1 MMLDRIS
8 VAKRKHQRSATTTDV
23 WIYRCERGEM
33 KKAVVLG
40 CLILLVAGCYAV
52 GGCGS
57 KKETV
62 TEESSRTAKSKEAT
76 TKVYAAGETA
86 KCGDLAI
93 TVYGFRLV
101 SDALYL
107 GVDVE
112 IENKGT
118 KTETISKKE
127 EMSIK
132 TPDGKEYGIAP
143 CVPDPAFPDGEL
155 KAGEKARGLVAF
167 KFPASAKKGEF
178 VFNSGTGDVV
188 RFK

>member
-1 MMLDRIS
+1 
-8 VAKRKHQRSATTTDV
+8 
-23 WIYRCERGEM
+23 M
-33 KKAVVLG
+33 KKAGVLW
-40 CLILLVAGCYAV
+40 CLVLLVAGCVVVA
-52 GGCGS
+52 GCGS

-62 TEESSRTAKSKEAT
+62 TEETSQTTKPKEAAT
-76 TKVYAAGETA
+76 RVYTAGETA

-93 TVYGFRLV
+93 TVYGFQLV
-101 SDALYL
+101 SDDLYL

-118 KTETISKKE
+118 KTETISTKE

-132 TPDGKEYGIAP
+132 TPAGQEYGVAP
-143 CVPDPAFPDGEL
+143 YVPDPAFPDGEL

-167 KFPASAKKGEF
+167 EFPASAKSGEF

>member
-1 MMLDRIS
+1 
-8 VAKRKHQRSATTTDV
+8 
-23 WIYRCERGEM
+23 M

-40 CLILLVAGCYAV
+40 CLILLVAGCFAG

-62 TEESSRTAKSKEAT
+62 TQETSQTTKPEEAT
-76 TKVYAAGETA
+76 TKVYTAGETA
-86 KCGDLAI
+86 MSGDLAI

-101 SDALYL
+101 SDNLYL

-118 KTETISKKE
+118 KTETISTKE

-132 TPDGKEYGIAP
+132 TPDGHEYSVAP
-143 CVPDPAFPDGEL
+143 YIPDPAVPDEELKAFPDGEL

-167 KFPASAKKGEF
+167 EFSSSAKKAVF
-178 VFNSGTGDVV
+178 VFDSGTGDVV